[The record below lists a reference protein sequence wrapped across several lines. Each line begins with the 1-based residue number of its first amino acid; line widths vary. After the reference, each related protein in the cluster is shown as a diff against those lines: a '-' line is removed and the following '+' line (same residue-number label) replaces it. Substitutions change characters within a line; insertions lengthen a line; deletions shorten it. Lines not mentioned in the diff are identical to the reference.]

1 MLPKITVVTVVYNGI
16 LTLDA
21 TIKSVISQTYS
32 NWEYIVVD
40 GGSTDG
46 TLELLKKY
54 NSQISIIIS
63 EKDDGLYDAMNKGIA
78 LSTGEWICFMNCGDI
93 FSSCNVLTFIFE
105 NNDWTKADIIYGD
118 AIQIDGRRK
127 KLIVAGYD
135 LFQLNYHPIYRHN
148 ASFVRTQIHKHFLFD
163 LSLRKKINYALDFY
177 IIHHLYKADAKFVK
191 VNCVICSYLKEGT
204 SNHFIKNMWYNYLV
218 TNDMK
223 CSIRLFIKWF
233 LMMVKFRLNVFKY
246 KK

>member
-1 MLPKITVVTVVYNGI
+1 
-16 LTLDA
+16 
-21 TIKSVISQTYS
+21 
-32 NWEYIVVD
+32 
-40 GGSTDG
+40 
-46 TLELLKKY
+46 
-54 NSQISIIIS
+54 
-63 EKDDGLYDAMNKGIA
+63 
-78 LSTGEWICFMNCGDI
+78 MNCGDI

>member
-1 MLPKITVVTVVYNGI
+1 
-16 LTLDA
+16 
-21 TIKSVISQTYS
+21 
-32 NWEYIVVD
+32 
-40 GGSTDG
+40 
-46 TLELLKKY
+46 
-54 NSQISIIIS
+54 
-63 EKDDGLYDAMNKGIA
+63 
-78 LSTGEWICFMNCGDI
+78 MNCGDI

-127 KLIVAGYD
+127 KLIVAGFD
-135 LFQLNYHPIYRHN
+135 LFLLNYHPIYRHN

-233 LMMVKFRLNVFKY
+233 LMMLKFRLIFFIY

>member
-32 NWEYIVVD
+32 NLEYIVVD

-78 LSTGEWICFMNCGDI
+78 LSTGEWICILNCGDI
-93 FSSCNVLTFIFE
+93 F
-105 NNDWTKADIIYGD
+105 
-118 AIQIDGRRK
+118 
-127 KLIVAGYD
+127 
-135 LFQLNYHPIYRHN
+135 
-148 ASFVRTQIHKHFLFD
+148 
-163 LSLRKKINYALDFY
+163 
-177 IIHHLYKADAKFVK
+177 
-191 VNCVICSYLKEGT
+191 
-204 SNHFIKNMWYNYLV
+204 
-218 TNDMK
+218 
-223 CSIRLFIKWF
+223 
-233 LMMVKFRLNVFKY
+233 
-246 KK
+246 

>member
-32 NWEYIVVD
+32 NLEYIVVD

-105 NNDWTKADIIYGD
+105 NNDWTKADIIYGLSEKLSNMAVRSPPFGGRESGAQSD
-118 AIQIDGRRK
+118 RFRRKGQGIPIRRRIGIRNGGHARHYRLRHEYDERLYRHARDTRARGVYQRAGRGSRKAGRRDF
-127 KLIVAGYD
+127 L
-135 LFQLNYHPIYRHN
+135 RH
-148 ASFVRTQIHKHFLFD
+148 AEKVGRVRQSGGG
-163 LSLRKKINYALDFY
+163 SLGEKR
-177 IIHHLYKADAKFVK
+177 H
-191 VNCVICSYLKEGT
+191 
-204 SNHFIKNMWYNYLV
+204 
-218 TNDMK
+218 
-223 CSIRLFIKWF
+223 
-233 LMMVKFRLNVFKY
+233 
-246 KK
+246 

>member
-32 NWEYIVVD
+32 NLEYIVVD

-78 LSTGEWICFMNCGDI
+78 LSTGEWICFMNC
-93 FSSCNVLTFIFE
+93 LFIMQC
-105 NNDWTKADIIYGD
+105 ADI
-118 AIQIDGRRK
+118 
-127 KLIVAGYD
+127 
-135 LFQLNYHPIYRHN
+135 
-148 ASFVRTQIHKHFLFD
+148 
-163 LSLRKKINYALDFY
+163 Y
-177 IIHHLYKADAKFVK
+177 I
-191 VNCVICSYLKEGT
+191 
-204 SNHFIKNMWYNYLV
+204 
-218 TNDMK
+218 
-223 CSIRLFIKWF
+223 
-233 LMMVKFRLNVFKY
+233 
-246 KK
+246 

>member
-32 NWEYIVVD
+32 NLEYIVVD

-93 FSSCNVLTFIFE
+93 FS
-105 NNDWTKADIIYGD
+105 
-118 AIQIDGRRK
+118 
-127 KLIVAGYD
+127 
-135 LFQLNYHPIYRHN
+135 
-148 ASFVRTQIHKHFLFD
+148 
-163 LSLRKKINYALDFY
+163 
-177 IIHHLYKADAKFVK
+177 
-191 VNCVICSYLKEGT
+191 
-204 SNHFIKNMWYNYLV
+204 
-218 TNDMK
+218 
-223 CSIRLFIKWF
+223 
-233 LMMVKFRLNVFKY
+233 
-246 KK
+246 

>member
-32 NWEYIVVD
+32 NLEYIVVD

-78 LSTGEWICFMNCGDI
+78 LST
-93 FSSCNVLTFIFE
+93 
-105 NNDWTKADIIYGD
+105 
-118 AIQIDGRRK
+118 
-127 KLIVAGYD
+127 
-135 LFQLNYHPIYRHN
+135 
-148 ASFVRTQIHKHFLFD
+148 
-163 LSLRKKINYALDFY
+163 
-177 IIHHLYKADAKFVK
+177 
-191 VNCVICSYLKEGT
+191 
-204 SNHFIKNMWYNYLV
+204 
-218 TNDMK
+218 
-223 CSIRLFIKWF
+223 
-233 LMMVKFRLNVFKY
+233 
-246 KK
+246 

>member
-1 MLPKITVVTVVYNGI
+1 MQL
-16 LTLDA
+16 L
-21 TIKSVISQTYS
+21 KSVISQTYS
-32 NWEYIVVD
+32 NLEYIVVD

-148 ASFVRTQIHKHFLFD
+148 ASFVRTQIHKHFFIRFEFAKENQLCLGFFTLFIIFIKQM
-163 LSLRKKINYALDFY
+163 LSL
-177 IIHHLYKADAKFVK
+177 
-191 VNCVICSYLKEGT
+191 
-204 SNHFIKNMWYNYLV
+204 
-218 TNDMK
+218 
-223 CSIRLFIKWF
+223 
-233 LMMVKFRLNVFKY
+233 
-246 KK
+246 

>member
-32 NWEYIVVD
+32 NLEYIVVD

-78 LSTGEWICFMNCGDI
+78 LSTGCLLYTSDA
-93 FSSCNVLTFIFE
+93 
-105 NNDWTKADIIYGD
+105 AD
-118 AIQIDGRRK
+118 
-127 KLIVAGYD
+127 
-135 LFQLNYHPIYRHN
+135 
-148 ASFVRTQIHKHFLFD
+148 
-163 LSLRKKINYALDFY
+163 
-177 IIHHLYKADAKFVK
+177 
-191 VNCVICSYLKEGT
+191 E
-204 SNHFIKNMWYNYLV
+204 
-218 TNDMK
+218 
-223 CSIRLFIKWF
+223 
-233 LMMVKFRLNVFKY
+233 
-246 KK
+246 

>member
-32 NWEYIVVD
+32 NLEYIVVD

-93 FSSCNVLTFIFE
+93 F
-105 NNDWTKADIIYGD
+105 
-118 AIQIDGRRK
+118 
-127 KLIVAGYD
+127 
-135 LFQLNYHPIYRHN
+135 
-148 ASFVRTQIHKHFLFD
+148 
-163 LSLRKKINYALDFY
+163 
-177 IIHHLYKADAKFVK
+177 
-191 VNCVICSYLKEGT
+191 
-204 SNHFIKNMWYNYLV
+204 
-218 TNDMK
+218 
-223 CSIRLFIKWF
+223 
-233 LMMVKFRLNVFKY
+233 
-246 KK
+246 